1 MTYHKAPKGTSNTA
15 IMFDLVLKVG
25 KTRSS
30 PYFEVNHCFTLIRIW
45 MQLANIKK
53 KICWN
58 SIFRF
63 VNL

>member
-1 MTYHKAPKGTSNTA
+1 MTYYNALQGTSNTA

-25 KTRSS
+25 ETRSI
-30 PYFEVNHCFTLIRIW
+30 PYFEVNNCFTLTRIW
-45 MQLANIKK
+45 MQLANTK

-58 SIFRF
+58 SRFRF